1 MYIIK
6 QIPQDFI
13 VEEKITLNLIDG
25 PYTYFSLEKK
35 EYNTED
41 AIQKLSEHFKI
52 PRKEFGFCGNKDR
65 NAVTK
70 QFCSVKGRIH
80 DLNLKDLKI
89 TIIGNGIRPISLGD
103 LDGNKFSLVVR
114 NLETQP
120 RKINQIPNYF
130 DEQRFGTHNLEIG
143 LMIIRKRYKEA
154 CTLLDYDECKNHL
167 AMYPTD
173 YVGAIRKAPFSIL
186 KMFIHSVQSYLWNE
200 AASELLRTYKHH
212 EISYNQGV
220 FVFPKE
226 PVKNIIIPLVSFD
239 TEFGTEIKEIYE
251 KILLRNKIDA
261 RDFIIRA
268 IPNITPK
275 GNDRELMADVNELS
289 IGKLEDDDLNTGKK
303 KIMVS
308 FELGKG
314 SYATIVIREMFN

>member
-6 QIPQDFI
+6 QVPEDFI
-13 VEEKITLNLIDG
+13 VEEKITLSLADG
-25 PYTYFSLEKK
+25 PYTYFTLEKK

-41 AIQKLSEHFKI
+41 AIQKFSEYFKI

-89 TIIGNGIRPISLGD
+89 KIIGNGARPISLGD
-103 LDGNKFSLVVR
+103 LDANKFSLIVR
-114 NLETQP
+114 NLEKQP
-120 RKINQIPNYF
+120 RMIKQIPNYF

-143 LMIIRKRYKEA
+143 LSIIKKRYKEA

-167 AMYPTD
+167 VMYPTD
-173 YVGAIRKAPFSIL
+173 YVGAIRKTPFSIL

-200 AASELLRTYKHH
+200 AACEYLRNYKHH

-220 FVFPKE
+220 FAFPEE
-226 PVKNIIIPLVSFD
+226 PVENIMIPLVSFD
-239 TEFGTEIKEIYE
+239 TEFGAEIKEIYE
-251 KILLRNKIDA
+251 KILLKNKIDV

-275 GNDRELMADVNELS
+275 GNERELMTDVRELS
-289 IGKLEDDDLNTGKK
+289 IGKLEDDESNEGKK
-303 KIMVS
+303 KIIVS